1 MKNAEMIK
9 DFESLVEELMKEDP
23 NENQIKIL
31 MEKLELDYRTDSV
44 DRIASVLDKMNQLVF
59 ESKKT
64 KGDYDLQ

>member
-23 NENQIKIL
+23 NENQVKLL
-31 MEKLELDYRTDSV
+31 MERLDLKYQTDSV
-44 DRIASVLDKMNQLVF
+44 DRIAKVLEKMNQLVF
-59 ESKKT
+59 ESKNK